1 MKINIGEIYLKN
13 VGTKY
18 DCDNRDEYEA
28 KFTKRQR
35 DMWSMTLWLIK
46 DNYPQKIYDDNN
58 PSDMEYL
65 RGYHE
70 IFMHVDNISHFTLAD
85 WFSYMKSQE

>member
-1 MKINIGEIYLKN
+1 MKVNIYEIFKKN
-13 VGTKY
+13 ILWKY
-18 DCDNRDEYEA
+18 FGKNRAEYEA
-28 KFTKRQR
+28 KYTKRER
-35 DMWSMTLWLIK
+35 DMWSMTSWLIK

-85 WFSYMKSQE
+85 WFNYMKSQE